1 MPLELEKSKS
11 FSLALIALIV
21 LSLLL
26 GTVGVWMKSTE
37 NAVPPLKSATAAQ
50 KMTATLKKINGNQLA
65 LIKLEGEINSFDE
78 GGGFMSESS
87 PSQAVREAL
96 DAAAVDDAVK
106 GVLLLINSPGGTVG
120 MSQELNSAVKRVR
133 ANKPIV
139 ATLLDVAASGGY
151 YTAVAADKIV
161 ANKGTLTA
169 SIGVIMQSLNV
180 QDLMNKKLGVKS
192 ITIKSGKYKDL
203 LNPYRATN
211 SGELAL
217 LQSIIDDSYRDFLN
231 TVLDGRLRLLENEA
245 EKANRRAKIVAVADG
260 RVVTGNQALKSGLVD
275 ELGDWY
281 YAKTV
286 LQELVNERFQL
297 DKATEMP
304 LVAYEAESDFLGRLL
319 HLPFGEASLGLELK
333 RLVPYF
339 SPSFVP
345 PSGTVDASLPLTVR
359 YANQPLWLH
368 Q

>member
-1 MPLELEKSKS
+1 MPLELEKSKP
-11 FSLALIALIV
+11 FTLVLLGLIV

-26 GTVGVWMKSTE
+26 GSIGLWMKNSPSSTMP
-37 NAVPPLKSATAAQ
+37 NASTTPQ
-50 KMTATLKKINGNQLA
+50 NKMTATLKKISGNQLA
-65 LIKLEGEINSFDE
+65 LIKLEGEINSFDK
-78 GGGFMSESS
+78 GGGLMSESS
-87 PSQAVREAL
+87 PAQAVREAL
-96 DAAAVDDAVK
+96 DVAATDDAVK

-139 ATLLDVAASGGY
+139 ASLLDVAASGGY

-180 QDLMNKKLGVKS
+180 QELMTKKLGVKS
-192 ITIKSGKYKDL
+192 ITIKSGQYKDL
-203 LNPYRATN
+203 LNPYRSTN
-211 SGELAL
+211 AGELAL

-231 TVLDGRLRLLENEA
+231 TVLDGRLRPLENEA
-245 EKANRRAKIVAVADG
+245 EKDARRAKIVAVADG
-260 RVVTGNQALKSGLVD
+260 RVVTGNQALKAGLVD

-286 LQELVNERFQL
+286 LQGLVNERFNL

-304 LVAYEAESDFLGRLL
+304 LVPYEAESDFLGRLI
-319 HLPFGEASLGLELK
+319 HLPFGEASLGMDLRHLLPYLK
-333 RLVPYF
+333 A
-339 SPSFVP
+339 SD
-345 PSGTVDASLPLTVR
+345 TVEASLPLSVR